1 MKYTIVILFSLI
13 AIASGSFARERVK
26 TGDEVLVDKY
36 LNMIKGKT
44 VGIITNQSGRLQN
57 GKSIIDVLAK
67 EPGIKVVALF
77 SPEHG
82 IRGKASAGEG
92 VSGSIDRKTGLPIY
106 SLYGKTKKPTARM
119 LKGIDVLLYDI
130 QDVGTRF
137 YTYISTLD
145 YCLQAAAAQHIEFI
159 VLDRPDMLR
168 SNLVEGPVLVDS
180 LRSFIGIQP
189 IPSVY
194 GMTPGEFAT
203 MINDAGML
211 EGGVKAD
218 LKVIKMEHYRRSMW
232 YDQTGLKWITPSPNL
247 PDMNAV
253 EVYPGNVL
261 IEATNVSEGRGTKH
275 PFEVIGAPYI
285 NSRELVSLLN
295 EQHIT
300 GVAFKADTFTPRP
313 YPWAIKPKYQGE
325 VCHGIKITVTERNV
339 LKPVEM
345 GITIVWAIRKLYPDK
360 FKFIPSYFDLL
371 AGTTTVRTMLEEG
384 KTPSE
389 ISASWKEGLERFEK
403 LREKYLLYR

>member
-1 MKYTIVILFSLI
+1 MKYTIVVMFTLLAITSL
-13 AIASGSFARERVK
+13 SFARERVK

-36 LNMIKGKT
+36 LNLIKGKT

-57 GKSIIDVLAK
+57 GKSIIDVLVK
-67 EPGIKVVALF
+67 EPGVKVVALF

-92 VSGSIDRKTGLPIY
+92 VSGSVDRKTGLPIY
-106 SLYGKTKKPTARM
+106 SLYGKSKKPTARM

-137 YTYISTLD
+137 YTFISTLD
-145 YCLQAAAAQHIEFI
+145 YCLQAAAEHHIEFI

-168 SNLVEGPVLVDS
+168 SNLIDGPMLVDS

-211 EGGVKAD
+211 KDGVKAD
-218 LKVIKMEHYRRSMW
+218 LKVVKMEHYRRSMW

-285 NSRELVSLLN
+285 NSSKLISLLN
-295 EQHIT
+295 EQHIA
-300 GVAFKADTFTPRP
+300 GVAFRPATFTPRP
-313 YPWAIKPKYQGE
+313 YPWALKPKYQGE
-325 VCHGIKITVTERNV
+325 VCHGIRITVTERNV

-345 GITIVWAIRKLYPDK
+345 GVTIVWAIRKLYPGR

-371 AGTTTVRTMLEEG
+371 AGTTEVRTMLEEG

-389 ISASWKEGLERFEK
+389 VSASWKAGLEGFEK

>member
-13 AIASGSFARERVK
+13 AIASGSCARERVK

-295 EQHIT
+295 EQHIA

>member
-1 MKYTIVILFSLI
+1 MKYSLLILAFVIVSASQLF
-13 AIASGSFARERVK
+13 AVERVK
-26 TGDEVLVDKY
+26 AGDEVLVEKY
-36 LNMIKGKT
+36 LGLIKGKT

-57 GKSIIDVLAK
+57 GESIIDVLAK

-92 VSGSIDRKTGLPIY
+92 VSGGIDQKTGLPIY

-145 YCLQAAAAQHIEFI
+145 YCLQAAAEHHIEFI
-159 VLDRPDMLR
+159 VLDKPDMLR
-168 SNLVEGPVLVDS
+168 SNLVDGPMLVDS

-211 EGGVKAD
+211 KGGVKAD

-275 PFEVIGAPYI
+275 PFETIGAPFI
-285 NSRELVSLLN
+285 NSSKLISLLN
-295 EQHIT
+295 EQHVA
-300 GVAFKADTFTPRP
+300 GVTFKPATFTPRP
-313 YPWAIKPKYQGE
+313 YPWAVKPKYQGE
-325 VCHGIKITVTERNV
+325 ICHGIKIIVTDRDA

-345 GITIVWAIRKLYPDK
+345 GVTIVWAIRKLYPYK

-371 AGTTTVRTMLEEG
+371 AGTTSVRTMLEEG

-389 ISASWKEGLERFEK
+389 ISASWREGLSRFEK
-403 LREKYLLYR
+403 LRKKYLLYR